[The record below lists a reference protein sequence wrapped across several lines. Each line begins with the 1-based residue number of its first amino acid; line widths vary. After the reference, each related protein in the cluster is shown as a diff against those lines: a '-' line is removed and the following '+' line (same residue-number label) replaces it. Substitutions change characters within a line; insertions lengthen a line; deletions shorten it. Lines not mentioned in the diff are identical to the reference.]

1 MLLVVCFRK
10 NGFKRSFSIFT
21 DFCLFLFWG
30 DFYCSGL
37 ARLAWASC
45 ASADLS
51 GFALRLALAL

>member
-1 MLLVVCFRK
+1 MLLVVCFR
-10 NGFKRSFSIFT
+10 
-21 DFCLFLFWG
+21 FLLWG